1 MMYVS
6 QHFFECEKCGQRFKT
21 PDDPALSSD
30 CNAGGSHGLLYGI
43 CDARGRCHS
52 LDAINAAMREVER
65 FDVIVKTII
74 LAGRLAPEVREAMDK
89 EKNGLMLY
97 TAKVQFEGAV
107 MVWEEEIMARG
118 VHQGVQ

>member
-1 MMYVS
+1 
-6 QHFFECEKCGQRFKT
+6 
-21 PDDPALSSD
+21 
-30 CNAGGSHGLLYGI
+30 
-43 CDARGRCHS
+43 
-52 LDAINAAMREVER
+52 MREVER